1 MGFVKGTDGVAKT
14 VRNPL
19 EGSIGDVA
27 LSNVTVATL
36 SASANITTSGNS
48 VTVGNVSGGNVVG
61 TALVRGVTVQATGNL
76 VGGNANIS
84 NGVFSTT
91 AGFAGNVSAGNISTG
106 GKISAAGNIS
116 GNVLFSPSISS
127 DWANASAIYNVTLA
141 LNALANT
148 IANFET
154 GTGFSFL
161 GPFSNDAAAN
171 LGGVAIGQVY
181 YNNSGGLV
189 VRQT

>member
-27 LSNVTVATL
+27 LSGVSVGTL

-48 VTVGNVSGGNVVG
+48 VAVGNVSGGNV
-61 TALVRGVTVQATGNL
+61 TASALLRGVTVQATGNL
-76 VGGNANIS
+76 VGGNANVS
-84 NGVFSTT
+84 NGIFSIT
-91 AGFAGNVSAGNISTG
+91 AGFAGNVTAGNISTG
-106 GKISAAGNIS
+106 GKISATGNIS
-116 GNVLFSPSISS
+116 GNVLFSPSTPA
-127 DWANASAIYNVTLA
+127 DWANASAIYNVALA
-141 LNALANT
+141 LNALASLT
-148 IANFET
+148 ANFES
-154 GTGFSFL
+154 GSGFAFS

-171 LGGVAIGQVY
+171 AGGVAIGQVY

>member
-1 MGFVKGTDGVAKT
+1 MGFVKGTDGIART

-27 LSNVTVATL
+27 LSNVAVSTI
-36 SASANITTSGNS
+36 SAS
-48 VTVGNVSGGNVVG
+48 
-61 TALVRGVTVQATGNL
+61 
-76 VGGNANIS
+76 
-84 NGVFSTT
+84 
-91 AGFAGNVSAGNISTG
+91 
-106 GKISAAGNIS
+106 GNIS
-116 GNVLFSPSISS
+116 GDVLFSPSTPA
-127 DWANASAIYNVTLA
+127 DWANASAIYNVSLA
-141 LNALANT
+141 LNALANAT
-148 IANFET
+148 ANFES